1 MVPAAFGTVKYQF
14 VRHTVVMNSFAAEP
28 APIPEASRHAH
39 YDRLLEGMAKAVASK
54 GYADTT
60 IADIVREAAVS
71 RRSFYEHFVTKAD
84 CLLALYEVASGQALQ
99 VLSAAVDPLQPWQ
112 AQVEHA
118 VTAYL
123 DFLAQDPALLK
134 TLFVEI
140 LGLGLPG
147 LAVRRR
153 MNLEIARF
161 IQTST
166 GGEGGALLSPE
177 LAMTVVGGIN
187 ELILEAIER
196 DRSGDLRGLVE
207 PATRLIRAVADN
219 RSQ

>member
-1 MVPAAFGTVKYQF
+1 MNDSALVPD
-14 VRHTVVMNSFAAEP
+14 
-28 APIPEASRHAH
+28 ASRHAH
-39 YDRLLEGMAKAVASK
+39 YDRLLEGMARAVAAK
-54 GYADTT
+54 GYADVT

-71 RRSFYEHFVTKAD
+71 RRSFYEHFTTKAD
-84 CLLALYEVASGQALQ
+84 CLVALYEVASGQALK
-99 VLSAAVDPLQPWQ
+99 VLSEAVDPLQPWQ
-112 AQVEHA
+112 TQVERA

-153 MNLEIARF
+153 MNLQIARF
-161 IQTST
+161 IQLAT
-166 GGEGGALLSPE
+166 GGEEGALLSPE

-187 ELILEAIER
+187 ELILEAIEQ
-196 DRSGDLRGLVE
+196 DRSGDLRELVA
-207 PATRLIRAVADN
+207 PATRLIRAMADG

>member
-1 MVPAAFGTVKYQF
+1 
-14 VRHTVVMNSFAAEP
+14 MNSFAADSALVP
-28 APIPEASRHAH
+28 DASRHVH
-39 YDRLLEGMAKAVASK
+39 YDRLLEGMAKAMATK
-54 GYADTT
+54 GYADLT
-60 IADIVREAAVS
+60 IANIVREAAVS
-71 RRSFYEHFVTKAD
+71 RRSFYEHFTTKAD
-84 CLLALYEVASGQALQ
+84 CLVALYEVASGQALQ
-99 VLSAAVDPLQPWQ
+99 VLSEAVDPLQPWQ
-112 AQVEHA
+112 TQVEHA

-153 MNLEIARF
+153 MNLQIARF
-161 IQTST
+161 IQLAI
-166 GGEGGALLSPE
+166 GGEGDALLSPE

-187 ELILEAIER
+187 ELILEAIEH
-196 DRSGDLRGLVE
+196 DRSAQLRELVA
-207 PATRLIRAVADN
+207 PATRLIRAVAVD

>member
-1 MVPAAFGTVKYQF
+1 MNVPAVDSSQVTDTGNTGNTGDSG
-14 VRHTVVMNSFAAEP
+14 RHP
-28 APIPEASRHAH
+28 H
-39 YDRLLEGMAKAVASK
+39 YDRLLEGMAKAVAAR

-71 RRSFYEHFVTKAD
+71 RRSFYEHFTTKAD
-84 CLLALYEVASGQALQ
+84 CLIALYEVASGQALQ
-99 VLSAAVDPLQPWQ
+99 VLSDAVDPGQPWQ

-153 MNLEIARF
+153 MNLQIAGF
-161 IQTST
+161 VQLST
-166 GGEGGALLSPE
+166 RGDGGAPLSAE

-187 ELILEAIER
+187 ELILQAIEQ
-196 DRSGDLRGLVE
+196 DRSGDLRALVGS
-207 PATRLIRAVADN
+207 ATQMIRAVAGGD
-219 RSQ
+219 RSRLAGP

>member
-1 MVPAAFGTVKYQF
+1 
-14 VRHTVVMNSFAAEP
+14 MNSSAVESALV
-28 APIPEASRHAH
+28 PEASRHAH
-39 YDRLLEGMAKAVASK
+39 YDRLLEGMAKAMATK
-54 GYADTT
+54 GYGDIT

-71 RRSFYEHFVTKAD
+71 RRSFYEHFTTKAD
-84 CLLALYEVASGQALQ
+84 CLVALYEVASGQALR
-99 VLSAAVDPLQPWQ
+99 VLSEALDPLQPWQ
-112 AQVEHA
+112 TQVEHA

-123 DFLAQDPALLK
+123 DFLAHDPALLK

-153 MNLEIARF
+153 MNLQIARF
-161 IQTST
+161 IQHAT
-166 GGEGGALLSPE
+166 GGHGDALLSPE

-187 ELILEAIER
+187 ELILEAIEQ
-196 DRSGDLRGLVE
+196 DRSGDLRELVA
-207 PATRLIRAVADN
+207 PATSLIRAVADG